1 MIRVDMYNYL
11 LTRCQSPHNIPFTP
25 RPRTAPL
32 RPAMTRRN
40 DPDVSETV
48 ALILMGAAS
57 LYLCIRIIPT
67 LLFMWGWL

>member
-25 RPRTAPL
+25 RPRTAPI
-32 RPAMTRRN
+32 RPAMTEPK
-40 DPDVSETV
+40 PDLSETV

>member
-1 MIRVDMYNYL
+1 M
-11 LTRCQSPHNIPFTP
+11 TKSKNILHRFYWVGNFKSTP

-40 DPDVSETV
+40 DPDLSETV

-57 LYLCIRIIPT
+57 LYLCVRIIPT
-67 LLFMWGWL
+67 LLFMWEVL